1 MEYIGDEK
9 KMNVITIGHV
19 YDDSIKKLIE
29 LKPMKKQ
36 IAYIYVV
43 EKRWIYLILALFY
56 YNIVI

>member
-19 YDDSIKKLIE
+19 YDDSIKNLIE

-43 EKRWIYLILALFY
+43 EKG
-56 YNIVI
+56 